1 MTVRTKESTKG
12 YKMDQETLEDSLT
25 RHFKVI
31 DEIILSRQDPLT
43 GLLPASTAVTAHG
56 DYTDAW
62 VRDNVYSILS
72 VWGLALSYRKHFP
85 EHHRSFLLS
94 QSVVKLMRGLLVA
107 MMRQSDRVEAF
118 KNSLDPIDAL
128 HAKYGTDTGLA
139 VVGDDEWGHLQLDA
153 TSLYLLMIAQMTAS
167 GLRFIYTMDEVNFV
181 QNLVH
186 YISRTYCTPDFGI
199 WERGNKINHGTTEMN
214 GSSVGMAK
222 AALEAMDGFNLFGNT
237 SSHEA
242 VIHVV
247 SSDVARSR
255 FTLMGLLPRESNSKE
270 TDAAL
275 LSIIGYPAYA
285 VEDEKLVKRT
295 RNKIIKKLAGNY
307 GCKRFLLDGHQSS
320 IEDASRL
327 HYEPSELHEFEHIE
341 SEWPLFFT
349 YLLLDALM
357 REEKDDIEHWQKKLQ
372 PLFVAQNGQMLLP
385 ELYIVPEALIEAEKQ
400 NPGSQ
405 TRIPNENVPL
415 VWAQSL
421 YILSDMILDGVLHPS
436 DIDPLHRRLRIG
448 HKRYTQPLVPVLAEN
463 ETVKQ
468 QLLEL
473 GFKSETITEVAPVKI
488 MYASQLSNIHTL
500 LGSNKKLGLSGRPLL
515 VARTMTTASLHL
527 LAGEESVF
535 LPYYFNPQGFYSS
548 HDSKLLVEH
557 FRASLKFLVNQWD
570 KAGQPVLPFFV
581 SASMLT
587 VKEKST
593 VLELL
598 LELQSGESDS
608 VTVKTG
614 LLRQLLGTA
623 AMERIDDVNG
633 FELENITL
641 LSSDQSVHICSQT
654 NELNDPLRAEE
665 VQGLEMQNE
674 ELLIAALT
682 GDKNRLLKTHILGI
696 LWQRKGADFEVL
708 IQENLMPLSLIAE
721 KLYESATV
729 CNEWS
734 VVRRI
739 ANLTGKYDDR
749 LEDVLLDI
757 VVRQK
762 RLAVGRAYS
771 EKATFSKPHESVAMV
786 EIIVQFCGNNAA
798 ESTLTQEVVL
808 HLGHL
813 IRNEFELFEN
823 ILTLRTWYFIQLL
836 VGQVSREQ
844 NLPMGDAYD
853 HLLCLAPHT
862 IYNRLKSILQSLT
875 QEITYLRRQ
884 ENLHISGTLSLTTI
898 KSVPLLSEFSE
909 VKDWNQWRQEK
920 GMVSL
925 LSETFYQD
933 IWYLLRQC
941 NALVLGEKYNIK
953 NRIGSEC
960 TLETTAGEQSFVLII
975 DALLQGINAPEYRQ
989 LTIEI
994 LESLVRLF
1002 KENPE
1007 LYVDDDLILDVL
1019 IGHAVRYAWE
1029 SNNFGNYQEERGKA
1043 WKSFYYLSPQD
1054 TDRAFIGALM
1064 HLLVPE
1070 ETHDDVTT

>member
-1 MTVRTKESTKG
+1 
-12 YKMDQETLEDSLT
+12 MDQETLENSLT
-25 RHFKVI
+25 RHFAVI
-31 DEIILSRQDPLT
+31 DEIILSRQDPVT
-43 GLLPASTAVTAHG
+43 GLLPASTAITAHG

-94 QSVVKLMRGLLVA
+94 QSVVKLMRGLLLA

-118 KNSLDPIDAL
+118 KNTLDPMDAL
-128 HAKYGTDTGLA
+128 HAKYGTGTGLA

-153 TSLYLLMIAQMTAS
+153 TSLYLLMLAQMTAS
-167 GLRFIYTMDEVNFV
+167 GLGLIYTMDEVDFV

-186 YISRTYCTPDFGI
+186 YVSHTYCTPDFGI
-199 WERGNKINHGTTEMN
+199 WERGNKINHGATEMN

-222 AALEAMDGFNLFGNT
+222 AALEAMDGLNLFGNT
-237 SSHEA
+237 SGHEA

-255 FTLMGLLPRESNSKE
+255 FTLSGLLPRESNSKE

-285 VEDEKLVKRT
+285 VEDEDLVKRT
-295 RNKIIKKLAGNY
+295 RDKIIKKLAGNY

-320 IEDASRL
+320 IEDGSRL
-327 HYEPSELHEFEHIE
+327 HYEPSELRAFEHIE

-357 REEKDDIEHWQKKLQ
+357 REERDEIEYWQKKLQ
-372 PLFVAQNGQMLLP
+372 PLFVEQNGQMLLP

-421 YILSDMILDGVLHPS
+421 YMLSDMILDGVLHPS

-448 HKRYTQPLVPVLAEN
+448 HKRYTQPLVPILAEN

-468 QLLEL
+468 QLFEL
-473 GFKSETITEVAPVKI
+473 GFKSETIAEVAPVKI
-488 MYASQLSNIHTL
+488 MYAYHLSKIHTL

-515 VARTMTTASLHL
+515 VTRTMSTASLHL
-527 LAGEESVF
+527 LSGEECVF
-535 LPYYFNPQGFYSS
+535 LPYYFNPQGFYFSQ
-548 HDSKLLVEH
+548 DSKLLVEH
-557 FRASLKFLVNQWD
+557 FRASLKFLAKQWD
-570 KAGQPVLPFFV
+570 KAGQPIIPFMV

-587 VKEKST
+587 EKEKST
-593 VLELL
+593 VIELL
-598 LELQSGESDS
+598 IELQSGESDS

-623 AMERIDDVNG
+623 AMERIDDLQG
-633 FELENITL
+633 FELENITMRSRDESL
-641 LSSDQSVHICSQT
+641 HICTQT
-654 NELNDPLRAEE
+654 DEINDPLRAEE
-665 VQGLEMQNE
+665 VQELEMQNDE
-674 ELLIAALT
+674 WLVAALLEK
-682 GDKNRLLKTHILGI
+682 KNRLLKTHILGI
-696 LWQRKGADFEVL
+696 LWQRNGADFDVL
-708 IQENLMPLSLIAE
+708 IQESLIPLSLVAE
-721 KLYESATV
+721 KLYESAAV
-729 CNEWS
+729 CHEWA

-771 EKATFSKPHESVAMV
+771 EKATFSKPQESSS
-786 EIIVQFCGNNAA
+786 IIKTIVQFCGNNAA
-798 ESTLTQEVVL
+798 ESTLTQEVIL

-836 VGQVSREQ
+836 VAQVSREEH
-844 NLPMGDAYD
+844 LPMGDAYE
-853 HLLCLAPHT
+853 HLLRLAPST
-862 IYNRLKSILQSLT
+862 IYDRLRTILKSFT
-875 QEITYLRRQ
+875 QEVTHLLHQ
-884 ENLHISGTLSLTTI
+884 ENIHSRVDSSFGTMKI
-898 KSVPLLSEFSE
+898 VPLITDFPE
-909 VKDWNQWRQEK
+909 VKDWAQWRQER
-920 GMVSL
+920 GMLGSL
-925 LSETFYQD
+925 SSHFYKD
-933 IWYLLRQC
+933 TWYLLRQC
-941 NALVLGEKYNIK
+941 NALVIGDKYNVE
-953 NRIGSEC
+953 NRMGSEL
-960 TLETTAGEQSFVLII
+960 TLESTAGERSFALKI
-975 DALLQGINAPEYRQ
+975 DAQIQHIEASDYRQ
-989 LTIEI
+989 LNIEAI
-994 LESLVRLF
+994 ESLARLF
-1002 KENPE
+1002 RANPD
-1007 LYVDDDLILDVL
+1007 LNVDDDLILDVL
-1019 IGHAVRYAWE
+1019 IGHAVRVAWE
-1029 SNNFGNYQEERGKA
+1029 EKHSGNYDEQRGQA
-1043 WKSFYYLSPQD
+1043 WDAFYTLSPAQ
-1054 TDRAFIGALM
+1054 TDQAFIEAFM
-1064 HLLVPE
+1064 YLLLPQE
-1070 ETHDDVTT
+1070 AEHERTN